1 MLAAVLVG
9 QLFAMDGVP
18 ALVGETA
25 SQLTARF
32 ITTGDLQEGSPIHE
46 QMKEF
51 VGANTEEKWTSAVAT
66 MTGQIDTN
74 GMRRV
79 LFFRGDQLVTSSRS
93 GGMPLHIYPAV
104 SDADGSLTF
113 ENEQD
118 SIANAYRGLLTE
130 GYFIEDLFEKP
141 GFTPGSTWRVREA
154 VEGADPQEILAVT
167 LMPNEVSDASLIAEM
182 HKSAYGLFG
191 GMRLAGYPERLPSLY
206 VSMVPNVDG
215 IAEANFGEHLAVQPG
230 LHNYFPANA
239 DGMRYIVAG
248 HINR

>member
-1 MLAAVLVG
+1 MKKYLMMAAVLVG
-9 QLFAMDGVP
+9 QLFAMDSIP
-18 ALVGETA
+18 
-25 SQLTARF
+25 LTARF
-32 ITTGDLQEGSPIHE
+32 ITTDDLQEGSSIHE
-46 QMKEF
+46 QMKTF
-51 VGANTEEKWTSAVAT
+51 VGANTEEKWAGAVTT
-66 MTGQIDTN
+66 MAGQIAAN
-74 GMRRV
+74 VMRRV

-104 SDADGSLTF
+104 SDTDGSFTF
-113 ENEQD
+113 ENGQD

-130 GYFIEDLFEKP
+130 GSFVEDLFEKP
-141 GFTPGSTWRVREA
+141 GFTPGLTWRIREA

-167 LMPNEVSDASLIAEM
+167 LMPNEVPDASLIAEM
-182 HKSAYGLFG
+182 HKAAYGLFG
-191 GMRLAGYPERLPSLY
+191 GMRLAGSPDRLPSLY
-206 VSMVPNVDG
+206 VSMVPNVAG